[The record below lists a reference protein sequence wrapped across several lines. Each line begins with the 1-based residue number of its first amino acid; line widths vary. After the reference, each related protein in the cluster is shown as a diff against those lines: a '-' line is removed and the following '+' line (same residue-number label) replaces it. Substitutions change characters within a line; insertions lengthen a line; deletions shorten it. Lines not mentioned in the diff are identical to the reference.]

1 MGTTPASAR
10 PSPTASK
17 TARKPPTASVV
28 DASPKYA
35 WTASSANAPGSP
47 ENAASGVTPATARA
61 GPRDAA
67 RSGPGAARD
76 AAPGDA
82 APDVARGDAAPNAEL
97 GSWLFITRSIRGP
110 ADRPAGR
117 RNPGARSHDRTGFG
131 ESVGLRLRTPPG
143 GGGRPRRV

>member
-1 MGTTPASAR
+1 MGMTPAAAR

-47 ENAASGVTPATARA
+47 EKAASGVTPATARA

-67 RSGPGAARD
+67 RAG
-76 AAPGDA
+76 PGDA
-82 APDVARGDAAPNAEL
+82 APDAGP
-97 GSWLFITRSIRGP
+97 GSWSFIARSIRGR
-110 ADRPAGR
+110 ADRLAGR
-117 RNPGARSHDRTGFG
+117 QATGRGRRPLGAGPYPKNAMIAAVSS
-131 ESVGLRLRTPPG
+131 EK
-143 GGGRPRRV
+143 